1 MFWTSFQLEK
11 SSLKWDLAKKQHYKQ
26 EAIVVETFFLL
37 PLILNFPIFK
47 IYLLCYA
54 MPVNLTIIIAL
65 DPTHPTLEKF
75 VEKLKIFIS
84 IQVQVGRGGP
94 K

>member
-1 MFWTSFQLEK
+1 ML
-11 SSLKWDLAKKQHYKQ
+11 
-26 EAIVVETFFLL
+26 
-37 PLILNFPIFK
+37 
-47 IYLLCYA
+47 
-54 MPVNLTIIIAL
+54 VNLTIIIAL